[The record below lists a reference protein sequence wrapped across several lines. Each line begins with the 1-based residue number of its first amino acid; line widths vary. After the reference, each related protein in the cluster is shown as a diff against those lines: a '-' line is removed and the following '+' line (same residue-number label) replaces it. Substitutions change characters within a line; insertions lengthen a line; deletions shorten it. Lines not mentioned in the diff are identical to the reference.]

1 MILLIYAQNKM
12 KKKIV
17 IPFIILFFFSSFQS
31 PQDIL
36 FQNNKVII
44 YMKNDGLRTKFLF
57 ENFEKGELMDVK
69 YVVYKDSKKFI
80 GKESITPNKELI
92 KSYEKKYKKIIIE
105 QNKDAND
112 IDSNEDNIKIVN
124 EIKHGK
130 LYFYYYTSH
139 ISGSQSVRNS
149 ENNERKVDRSWQF
162 VGIKKFIL
170 DVFINEE
177 LVSSK
182 AFDLEQK

>member
-1 MILLIYAQNKM
+1 M
-12 KKKIV
+12 KRKIV

-57 ENFEKGELMDVK
+57 EKFEKGELMDVK

-92 KSYEKKYKKIIIE
+92 KSYEKKYKKIILE
-105 QNKDAND
+105 QNKDVTD

-182 AFDLEQK
+182 VFDLEKK